1 MKVIVGLGNP
11 GARYDATRHNV
22 GWWAIDRLAYDWDLG
37 PFERAEAALMADGVV
52 DDHPVHLVK
61 PVTYVNRSGAALT
74 PYLDA
79 DEFRVGEDLLV
90 VADDINLDVGRLRF
104 RPGGGA
110 GGHKGLRSVAGV
122 LGTTAYPRLR
132 IGVGARP
139 ENMDLADWVLS
150 AMPEDDEDEVVA
162 RLGELAAAAR
172 LWMHEG
178 IEPVMNAYNR

>member
-37 PFERAEAALMADGVV
+37 PFERTGTSLLADGGV
-52 DDHPVHLVK
+52 DDHTVHLVK
-61 PVTYVNRSGAALT
+61 PVTYVNRSGAALA
-74 PYLDA
+74 PYLNA
-79 DEFRVGEDLLV
+79 AEFGFAEDLLV
-90 VADDINLDVGRLRF
+90 VADDVNLDVGRLRF

-122 LGTTAYPRLR
+122 LGTTDYPRLR

-139 ENMDLADWVLS
+139 ERMDLADWVLS
-150 AMPEDDEDEVVA
+150 PMPEEDEDKVLA
-162 RLGELAAAAR
+162 LLGELATAAR
-172 LWMHEG
+172 VWMNEG

>member
-22 GWWAIDRLAYDWDLG
+22 GWWTIDRLAYDWDLG
-37 PFERAEAALMADGVV
+37 PFERTGTSMLADGVV

-61 PVTYVNRSGAALT
+61 PVTWVNRSGAALG

-79 DEFRVGEDLLV
+79 AEVRVGEDLLV
-90 VADDINLDVGRLRF
+90 VADDVNLDVGRLRF

-122 LGTTAYPRLR
+122 LGTTDYPRLR

-139 ENMDLADWVLS
+139 ERMDLADWVLS
-150 AMPEDDEDEVVA
+150 PMPEEDEDKVLA
-162 RLGELAAAAR
+162 LLGELATAAR
-172 LWMHEG
+172 VWMNEG

>member
-22 GWWAIDRLAYDWDLG
+22 GWWTIDRLAYDWDLG
-37 PFERAEAALMADGVV
+37 PFERTGTSMLADGVV
-52 DDHPVHLVK
+52 DDHTVHLVK
-61 PVTYVNRSGAALT
+61 PVTWVNRSGAALG

-79 DEFRVGEDLLV
+79 AEVRVGEDLLV
-90 VADDINLDVGRLRF
+90 VADDVNLDVGRLRF

-122 LGTTAYPRLR
+122 LGTTDYPRLR

-139 ENMDLADWVLS
+139 ERMDLADWVLS
-150 AMPEDDEDEVVA
+150 PMPEEDEDKVLA
-162 RLGELAAAAR
+162 LLGELATAAR
-172 LWMHEG
+172 VWMNEG

>member
-22 GWWAIDRLAYDWDLG
+22 GWWAIDRLAYDWNLG
-37 PFERAEAALMADGVV
+37 PFERTAASLLADGFV
-52 DDHPVHLVK
+52 DDYLVHLVK
-61 PVTYVNRSGAALT
+61 PVTWVNRSGAALA

-79 DEFRVGEDLLV
+79 GEFRLAEDLLV
-90 VADDINLDVGRLRF
+90 VADDVNLDVGRLRL

-122 LGTTAYPRLR
+122 LGTTDYPRLR

-139 ENMDLADWVLS
+139 EDMDLADWVLS
-150 AMPEDDEDEVVA
+150 PMAEDDEGEVVA
-162 RLGELAAAAR
+162 LLGELAAAAR
-172 LWMHEG
+172 LWMCEG

>member
-22 GWWAIDRLAYDWDLG
+22 GWWTIDRLAYDWDLG
-37 PFERAEAALMADGVV
+37 PFERTGTSMLADGVV
-52 DDHPVHLVK
+52 DNHTVHLVK
-61 PVTYVNRSGAALT
+61 PVTWVNRSGAALG

-79 DEFRVGEDLLV
+79 AEVRVEEDLLV
-90 VADDINLDVGRLRF
+90 VADDVNLDVGRLRF

-122 LGTTAYPRLR
+122 LGTTDYPRLR

-139 ENMDLADWVLS
+139 ERMDLADWVLS
-150 AMPEDDEDEVVA
+150 PMPEEDEDKVLA
-162 RLGELAAAAR
+162 LLGELATAAR
-172 LWMHEG
+172 VWMNEG